1 MPKRENTY
9 LILGDYSS
17 KEQRQEDKTIKSFAD
32 SVGEFLLKEKRI
44 KKVEKEYS
52 SNSMTS
58 KKLLEMIEEGVYD
71 KDKDNIVKEIKN
83 SKYISIT
90 LGIND
95 VIKDIKYDLLN
106 DEFIYNM
113 DVLESKIDIFNHN
126 YYKII
131 EEIKDINKDAK
142 VILVGVCNGYDDIV
156 FERINDSI
164 KDVAAYSE
172 NIYVETSDIKDEY
185 LYLDNKLYLNNKG
198 QEILANKVILMIKE
212 TY

>member
-90 LGIND
+90 SFILVNVFKISF
-95 VIKDIKYDLLN
+95 IKSPKFMISQSIG
-106 DEFIYNM
+106 F
-113 DVLESKIDIFNHN
+113 FNH
-126 YYKII
+126 
-131 EEIKDINKDAK
+131 
-142 VILVGVCNGYDDIV
+142 
-156 FERINDSI
+156 
-164 KDVAAYSE
+164 
-172 NIYVETSDIKDEY
+172 
-185 LYLDNKLYLNNKG
+185 
-198 QEILANKVILMIKE
+198 
-212 TY
+212 